1 MSKTSRWFNRHPVMV
16 SAGLFLAFF
25 IVGDLVLGWMTIVRS
40 ERVFHPYYHHS
51 FSRNTTFTERWG
63 DQAYVIHTNSLG
75 FKDER
80 IRNIPLHADSGRTR
94 IVVLGDSFVEGIGVP
109 YEQTFPGLVQQRLG
123 SRFEILNAGVA
134 SYSPRSYYLKTQY
147 LLEQERLRM
156 DRLVV
161 YIDISDM
168 RDEITYKGFQ
178 PQQRSP
184 RARDADFFLKNHSF
198 SYVTLR
204 PLFRQWYERAR
215 VVRTYGLDKRPKNA
229 ATADGDPALDVGGF
243 LDGRDAERS
252 SWTFDD
258 AVFEKWGKVGVDLA
272 VSNMTLLVELCRRH
286 GIAMTIAVYPW
297 PQQILHHDLDSRQVA
312 IWRAFAERHGLGFI
326 NYFPDFIGSRDPVE
340 TIRELFMK
348 GDSHWNVAGHQV
360 IARRLEAAIRGTTP
374 TLTAR

>member
-1 MSKTSRWFNRHPVMV
+1 MRSPIKGFSR
-16 SAGLFLAFF
+16 SS
-25 IVGDLVLGWMTIVRS
+25 VRR
-40 ERVFHPYYHHS
+40 ERGMRIS
-51 FSRNTTFTERWG
+51 FSRITRFPTPPFARCSG
-63 DQAYVIHTNSLG
+63 SGTNG
-75 FKDER
+75 
-80 IRNIPLHADSGRTR
+80 HASCEPT
-94 IVVLGDSFVEGIGVP
+94 VSTSV
-109 YEQTFPGLVQQRLG
+109 
-123 SRFEILNAGVA
+123 
-134 SYSPRSYYLKTQY
+134 
-147 LLEQERLRM
+147 QERCH
-156 DRLVV
+156 
-161 YIDISDM
+161 
-168 RDEITYKGFQ
+168 G
-178 PQQRSP
+178 
-184 RARDADFFLKNHSF
+184 
-198 SYVTLR
+198 
-204 PLFRQWYERAR
+204 
-215 VVRTYGLDKRPKNA
+215 GL
-229 ATADGDPALDVGGF
+229 GDPALDVGGF